1 MTRIGITMGDPAG
14 IGPEVLLQALADEDA
29 LGAIQPH
36 VFGDRGLLDKLA
48 DRFGWRAPEKI
59 STESQLDLSSLRPG
73 EFSEKT
79 GRATIAY
86 LEAGARALERNE
98 IEALVTG
105 PIHKRSLKLCQA
117 AGPGQ
122 TEWLAAR
129 FNSPRVVML
138 LWGARLKV
146 LLATTHVPLRD
157 VPRVLESVDLVR
169 TIELAADE
177 LKRFFFPAGPRLA
190 VAALNP
196 HGEQDGEV
204 GQEEREIVAPAVVK
218 LKERGL
224 RIEGPISG
232 DTVFAQALAGRFD
245 AVVALYHDQG
255 LAPLKTMHF
264 SDAVN
269 VTLGLG
275 VIRTAPDHGVAY
287 DIAHRGVAD
296 PTSMKAAI
304 GLAAEMV
311 QKGKRS

>member
-1 MTRIGITMGDPAG
+1 MGDPAG
-14 IGPEVLLQALADEDA
+14 IGPEVLLQALADGDIA
-29 LGAIQPH
+29 GAIEPL
-36 VFGDRGLLDKLA
+36 VFGDRGLLDNLA
-48 DRFGWRAPEKI
+48 DRFGWRKDIRI
-59 STESQLDLSSLRPG
+59 SQVGRLDLSSLRPG
-73 EFSEKT
+73 VFTDQT
-79 GRATIAY
+79 GRATVAY

-98 IEALVTG
+98 IDALVTG
-105 PIHKRSLKLCQA
+105 PIHKRSLKLCGVT
-117 AGPGQ
+117 GPGQ

-129 FNSPRVVML
+129 FNSHRAVML

-157 VPRVLESVDLVR
+157 VSRALGPTKLIQ
-169 TIELAADE
+169 TIELAAEE
-177 LKRFFFPAGPRLA
+177 LRRFFFPAGPRLA
-190 VAALNP
+190 IAALNP
-196 HGEQDGEV
+196 HGEQDGEI
-204 GQEEREIVAPAVVK
+204 GPEEREIIAPAVEQ
-218 LKERGL
+218 LRERGL
-224 RIEGPISG
+224 RVEGPISG
-232 DTVFAQALAGRFD
+232 DTVFAQAVAGRFD

-287 DIAHRGVAD
+287 DIAHQGLAD

-311 QKGKRS
+311 QKGKQP